1 MKYSA
6 EVYAQTLLKSVRH
19 PAGSHSS
26 RLLVF
31 LPLMIGYPYGDKI
44 YLFSR
49 LGMCVCMCMCIII
62 IITFDGARHCMHE
75 IVHEATK
82 GANAIINIRTHTH
95 ANAHTYANTR
105 IHTRMYVCMYVC
117 ACMYV
122 CMHACMYVCMYVY
135 AYMYVWSTLRANNI
149 LLYILHS
156 TCAFNICPVLYM
168 SKLSSIRRGSLSSSP
183 PECRTCMYEC
193 LHMYT
198 HVVSNACTHVPG
210 MWNVCRHAC
219 ILKTMCSCI

>member
-1 MKYSA
+1 MILRLSIFSRYSLFESCHLMKYSA

-31 LPLMIGYPYGDKI
+31 LPLVIGYPYGDKI
-44 YLFSR
+44 YLFSW
-49 LGMCVCMCMCIII
+49 LCMCVCMCIII

-95 ANAHTYANTR
+95 ANARTYANTR

-117 ACMYV
+117 ACM
-122 CMHACMYVCMYVY
+122 CVCMYRCVCMYLKIVFIVY
-135 AYMYVWSTLRANNI
+135 LFKI
-149 LLYILHS
+149 
-156 TCAFNICPVLYM
+156 FNI
-168 SKLSSIRRGSLSSSP
+168 S
-183 PECRTCMYEC
+183 
-193 LHMYT
+193 
-198 HVVSNACTHVPG
+198 
-210 MWNVCRHAC
+210 
-219 ILKTMCSCI
+219 